1 MEVATHKLSGY
12 LHQIHTGIYTKKN
25 PNLLN
30 WVIHSLKNTTDL
42 LIVHIGVLKWN
53 STAIV
58 IFQKYI
64 LSSLYFKSAQ
74 YGH

>member
-1 MEVATHKLSGY
+1 MPHINSVD
-12 LHQIHTGIYTKKN
+12 IYIKFTQEYIQKKKN

-30 WVIHSLKNTTDL
+30 WVIHSLKNTADL

-64 LSSLYFKSAQ
+64 LISLYFKSAQ